1 MNKIKKSYEQIQ
13 TVISERTCKWNFLV
27 SKKKRKRKRKK
38 KKRKE
43 KKQVPHAMSHHNNG
57 YKVYNCLNSSLKVSA
72 IIINTDVKGSL
83 HVSLTGSQFQRYN
96 TTACFFFLYKLR
108 QNVP

>member
-1 MNKIKKSYEQIQ
+1 MNVHVNG
-13 TVISERTCKWNFLV
+13 TFLYQ
-27 SKKKRKRKRKK
+27 KKKKEKE

-43 KKQVPHAMSHHNNG
+43 KKKKQVPHAMSHHNNG

-96 TTACFFFLYKLR
+96 TTAWFFFSL
-108 QNVP
+108 